1 MFSHLAESRNETRR
15 RVRFFG
21 GALVLTLVLAG
32 CGGQDGS
39 TAPTTPATSTV
50 EVAPGPPP
58 VVDNRP
64 SNVTF
69 GTGPDGGVYA
79 VVGAGMSQL
88 ISDHVSG
95 VRSSTQTTA
104 ASLENTRL
112 VRDGEIT
119 FGLSDNLTATLGVR
133 GEGPFDGEPKADNL
147 AFIVSGYPALGHQ
160 VVRADSDIQTLG
172 DMKGRSVCVAPG
184 VQGPMLNEILS
195 MWDLSLDDLDVTVDQ
210 YSSCAQAVIRG
221 NIDLFNYNGGGSSGI
236 IYELQSLGE
245 VRFLSTTDDR
255 IAQLQQTY
263 PWWLTA
269 EIPADMYEAQGL
281 PAKTVATSTGLV
293 IAQRNLSES
302 VVYDFVKALH
312 ENFEQLRPLHPNL
325 VFYQFPSASAN
336 PMSEND
342 LPTHPGAL
350 RFYKEM
356 GWR

>member
-1 MFSHLAESRNETRR
+1 MRINTIAPRR
-15 RVRFFG
+15 RVHRLVG
-21 GALVLTLVLAG
+21 SLSIALALVVAA
-32 CGGQDGS
+32 CGGGETAT
-39 TAPTTPATSTV
+39 TAPLPSPSPAP
-50 EVAPGPPP
+50 APAP
-58 VVDNRP
+58 VPDDRP
-64 SNVTF
+64 ANVTF

-88 ISDHVSG
+88 INDHVSG

-119 FGLSDNLTATLGVR
+119 MGLSDNLTATLGVR
-133 GEGPFDGEPKADNL
+133 GEGPFEGEPKADNL

-160 VVRADSDIQTLG
+160 VVRADSDIRDLG

-210 YSSCAQAVIRG
+210 YSACAQAVIRG
-221 NIDLFNYNGGGSSGI
+221 QIDLFNYNGGGSSSI
-236 IYELQSLGE
+236 IYELQALGQ
-245 VRFLSTTDDR
+245 VRFLSTTDER
-255 IAQLQQTY
+255 IAKLQQTY
-263 PWWLTA
+263 PWWLTE

-281 PAKTVATSTGLV
+281 PAKTVATSTGLI
-293 IAQRNLSES
+293 IASRDLSES
-302 VVYDFVKALH
+302 FVYDFVKAMH
-312 ENFEQLRPLHPNL
+312 ENFLQLEPLHPNMK
-325 VFYQFPSASAN
+325 FYQFPSASVN
-336 PMSEND
+336 PMSEDD

-350 RFYKEM
+350 RYFREM